1 MQVLENVR
9 PNKVASTLQVVKRD
23 GREVK
28 YNRNRII
35 RAVERAENDARGS
48 KSNLGEVIAER
59 VERALTKR
67 YTGLTVDIPT
77 IQDLVERELMKS
89 SAKDVASKYIGFR
102 ALRDAEREQETNVI
116 ARLNRLARKDKD
128 IVNENANKD
137 ARTFSTQRDLTAGTV
152 AKTEGLKMLPKHVA
166 NAHLKGDI
174 HFHDLDYSPYTS
186 MSNCMLIDFE
196 SMLAKGF
203 VMGNAEIKTPRSIQ
217 TATAQVSQIL
227 ANVASQ
233 QFGLR

>member
-1 MQVLENVR
+1 MLENVR
-9 PNKVASTLQVVKRD
+9 PNKVKNTLQVLKRD
-23 GREVK
+23 GRKVK

-102 ALRDAEREQETNVI
+102 ALRDAEREQETNVL
-116 ARLNRLARKDKD
+116 ARLTRLVRKDKD

-174 HFHDLDYSPYTS
+174 HFH
-186 MSNCMLIDFE
+186 
-196 SMLAKGF
+196 K
-203 VMGNAEIKTPRSIQ
+203 
-217 TATAQVSQIL
+217 
-227 ANVASQ
+227 
-233 QFGLR
+233 

>member
-1 MQVLENVR
+1 MLENVR
-9 PNKVASTLQVVKRD
+9 PNKVKNTLQVLKRD
-23 GREVK
+23 GRKVK

-35 RAVERAENDARGS
+35 RAVERAENDATGS
-48 KSNLGEVIAER
+48 KTDLGVIIAER
-59 VERALTKR
+59 VERALMSR
-67 YTGLTVDIPT
+67 YEAQTIDIPT
-77 IQDLVERELMKS
+77 IQNLVERELMKS

-116 ARLNRLARKDKD
+116 ARLTRLARKDKD

-174 HFHDLDYSPYTS
+174 HFH
-186 MSNCMLIDFE
+186 
-196 SMLAKGF
+196 K
-203 VMGNAEIKTPRSIQ
+203 
-217 TATAQVSQIL
+217 
-227 ANVASQ
+227 
-233 QFGLR
+233 